1 LCWSLTPSC
10 LSSTAGSGTEA
21 SLNIGFISIKLLPSH
36 KQSLFLLEWGY
47 IQLILLNGDRH
58 HHSTIVFFDIAFLEL
73 QCKLDMEVFCN
84 CLPNVLADWLLSY
97 ILSTP
102 TVGSW
107 WRKGSVRRVM
117 TASQSLL
124 PLMMKLVL
132 ALFCV
137 SGDHKVVTALID
149 WLIDCSSCVGLV
161 LLELTKWLPS
171 KCHSFG
177 FAATDRNGY
186 PFQKHQSG
194 VFSVSS

>member
-1 LCWSLTPSC
+1 MGVFPKWVKPMALGESDIVLESNPFMPFYYSRIWNWGKLEYWIHFNQAFTLTQ
-10 LSSTAGSGTEA
+10 A
-21 SLNIGFISIKLLPSH
+21 KLVAAWMRIYTIDP
-36 KQSLFLLEWGY
+36 LEWWPTSSFNY
-47 IQLILLNGDRH
+47 CLFWHCISR
-58 HHSTIVFFDIAFLEL
+58 IAMQTE
-73 QCKLDMEVFCN
+73 MEIFCN
-84 CLPNVLADWLLSY
+84 CLLNVLADWLLSY

-149 WLIDCSSCVGLV
+149 SSCVGLV

-171 KCHSFG
+171 KCRRFG
-177 FAATDRNGY
+177 FAATDRNG
-186 PFQKHQSG
+186 
-194 VFSVSS
+194 